1 MNSRRLAAVEPMA
14 DKDYSSTDDS
24 TLVRAAQRGNMVA
37 FEELVAR
44 HRDKI
49 YARALSMMRNE
60 EEAIDLSQE
69 AWVKGWQR
77 LKQFQGEASFGTWM
91 TRIVINLC
99 LDQLRKQ
106 KRQRAESIEL
116 IDEESGGVERQMPVV
131 TVNPTAGLE
140 RQELRQRIDQALNQL
155 SYEHR
160 TVLVLHQFEEMEYK
174 QIAKTMGCSIGTVM
188 SRLFYA
194 RRKLAALLADLK
206 KRDER

>member
-1 MNSRRLAAVEPMA
+1 MTE
-14 DKDYSSTDDS
+14 KDYSLAEDQK
-24 TLVRAAQRGNMVA
+24 LVRAAQKGDMAA

-60 EEAIDLSQE
+60 QEAIDLSQE

-106 KRQRAESIEL
+106 KRQRTESIEAMT
-116 IDEESGGVERQMPVV
+116 EESGGVERHMPVL

-140 RQELRQRIDQALNQL
+140 RQELRQRIDRALNQL

-160 TVLVLHQFEEMEYK
+160 TVLVLHEFEEMEYK
-174 QIAKTMGCSIGTVM
+174 QIAKAMECSIGTVM

-194 RRKLAALLADLK
+194 RRKLAALLVDLK
-206 KRDER
+206 KSD

>member
-1 MNSRRLAAVEPMA
+1 MTE
-14 DKDYSSTDDS
+14 KDYSSAEDQK
-24 TLVRAAQRGNMVA
+24 LVRVAQKGDMAA

-60 EEAIDLSQE
+60 QEAIDLSQE

-106 KRQRAESIEL
+106 KRQRTESIEAMT
-116 IDEESGGVERQMPVV
+116 EESGGVERHMPVL

-140 RQELRQRIDQALNQL
+140 RQELRQRIDRALSQL

-160 TVLVLHQFEEMEYK
+160 TVLVLHEFEEMEYK
-174 QIAKTMGCSIGTVM
+174 QIAKAMECSIGTVM

-194 RRKLAALLADLK
+194 RRKLAALLVDLK
-206 KRDER
+206 KND

>member
-1 MNSRRLAAVEPMA
+1 MA
-14 DKDYSSTDDS
+14 DKDYSSTDDP
-24 TLVRAAQRGNMVA
+24 TLVRAAQRGDMAA

-106 KRQRAESIEL
+106 KRQRAESIEE

-194 RRKLAALLADLK
+194 RRKLAALLADLR